1 MCMAKRFA
9 YVKTEEF
16 TGWVCSECGW
26 QYRLLQD
33 PSNAELA
40 AAEKALQ
47 DHLEQKH
54 HEGPLNRTFGQSV

>member
-1 MCMAKRFA
+1 MAKRFA
-9 YVKTEEF
+9 FVKTEEF

-26 QYRLLQD
+26 RYHLTQN
-33 PSNAELA
+33 PSEETFA

-54 HEGPLNRTFGQSV
+54 HQGH

>member
-1 MCMAKRFA
+1 MSKRFA
-9 YVKTEEF
+9 FAKIEEF

-26 QYRLLQD
+26 QYRLSRNPPD
-33 PSNAELA
+33 AEIT

-54 HEGPLNRTFGQSV
+54 YEGPPNRTLGQSV